1 MECHESLNCQDCA
14 VRNGSLFAG
23 LTPDEL
29 AQLNACR
36 SVQHYKKR
44 QRVFTRG
51 ELASGV
57 HCVHRGKLR
66 LFNVNESGREQTIRL
81 VAEGGVMGTESLLT
95 EKTYTVSAE
104 TLEPA
109 EVCFLE
115 KKSFFELLERS
126 PHLARRLLQ
135 SLASEIQAQEETISA
150 FSQKNVRQ
158 RVAQT
163 LLALNERF
171 GNQAPSGSRL
181 HIPLKRE
188 EIATLSGTV
197 LESAVRC
204 LSEFR
209 DDGFID
215 LVGRE
220 IYVVA
225 ADKLQ
230 GIADGRSVGA
240 LPRRA

>member
-1 MECHESLNCQDCA
+1 MDCHQTFKCSECS
-14 VRNGSLFAG
+14 VRNSSLFAG
-23 LTPDEL
+23 LSPEEL
-29 AQLNACR
+29 EQLNACR
-36 SVQHYKKR
+36 SIQHFKR
-44 QRVFTRG
+44 RERVFTQG
-51 ELASGV
+51 ETALGV

-66 LFNVNESGREQTIRL
+66 LFQSSESGKEQTIRL
-81 VAEGGVMGTESLLT
+81 IAEGGVVGTESLLT
-95 EKTYTVSAE
+95 EKTYTVCAE
-104 TLEPA
+104 TLEDA

-115 KKSFFELLERS
+115 KKTFFDLLGNS
-126 PHLARRLLQ
+126 PHLARKLLQ
-135 SLASEIQAQEETISA
+135 SLATEIQAQEETIST
-150 FSQKNVRQ
+150 FSQKSVRE

-163 LLALNERF
+163 LLALNDRF
-171 GNQAPSGSRL
+171 GSQAENGSCLR
-181 HIPLKRE
+181 IPLKRE

-225 ADKLQ
+225 PDKLRA
-230 GIADGRSVGA
+230 IAEGKTVNA
-240 LPRRA
+240 LRR